1 MEGLVQ
7 QMAELNDETLL
18 AQQQLVFN
26 FQQQEQL
33 IRVLGNSK

>member
-1 MEGLVQ
+1 
-7 QMAELNDETLL
+7 MAELNDETLL